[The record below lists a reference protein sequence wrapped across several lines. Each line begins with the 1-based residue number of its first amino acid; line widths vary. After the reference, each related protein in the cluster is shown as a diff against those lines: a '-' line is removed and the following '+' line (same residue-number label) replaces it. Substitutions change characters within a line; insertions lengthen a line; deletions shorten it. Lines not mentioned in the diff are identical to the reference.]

1 VVAGHVGDWHGLDR
15 GPFESEMRFAF
26 TQTPATTGSIS
37 ASATFT
43 SFAPEPPSVPE
54 PSSIV
59 MSLTGL
65 AGVVIYRLRRRR
77 RDLAVA

>member
-1 VVAGHVGDWHGLDR
+1 
-15 GPFESEMRFAF
+15 MRFAF
-26 TQTPATTGSIS
+26 TQTPVTTGSIS

-43 SFAPEPPSVPE
+43 AIVPE

-77 RDLAVA
+77 RHLAVA